1 MMKEK
6 QYDPAGNNEKAPQ
19 KGMASVDTFNEGE
32 SKKVRDENG
41 EEDTVN
47 DEDLIKEDEPVK

>member
-1 MMKEK
+1 MKEK